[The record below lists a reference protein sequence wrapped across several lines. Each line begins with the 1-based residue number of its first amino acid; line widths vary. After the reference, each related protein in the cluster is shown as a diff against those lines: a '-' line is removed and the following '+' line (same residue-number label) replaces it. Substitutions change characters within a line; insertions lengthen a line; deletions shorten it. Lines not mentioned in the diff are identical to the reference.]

1 MAELAIKGHS
11 TRGKEV
17 IEILEMLGGKSKN
30 NIKGYNDDLYYYIAK
45 DGLIYGSGIK
55 YEEFACN
62 YTIFTLEEFLEK
74 YPYKVGDKVCYQP
87 NLQIDTICISE
98 IISMKWADNSVIYFT
113 SNGHSLYACDLQPY
127 KEEIIEEGT
136 NKAVFEGNAQ
146 SCDIMNDIIKEESM
160 EEKGTLEQIDL
171 TRELR
176 IADEVEVIL
185 GDYEFV
191 LKDGKTYFVKKKPQY
206 PKTYKECCKVL
217 MGKNDFQDFELVLTK
232 ISINGYEGNS
242 ISLCP
247 PYISLINNFYK
258 LLICRD
264 AYWKIAGEQMGLD
277 KSWKPDWKD
286 DSEIYYTISYKGI
299 NIKCYNN
306 TDVYSKLA
314 FPTAEMRDAFYENFK
329 DTIEGC
335 KELF

>member
-1 MAELAIKGHS
+1 MAELAIKGHP

-17 IEILEMLGGKSKN
+17 IEILEMLGGVNKHQIDAIRQTYVYFIDID
-30 NIKGYNDDLYYYIAK
+30 NIIRLLQIAQLLPEK
-45 DGLIYGSGIK
+45 DIIYS
-55 YEEFACN
+55 
-62 YTIFTLEEFLEK
+62 LEEFLEK

-146 SCDIMNDIIKEESM
+146 SCDIMNDIIKEEAM

-191 LKDGKTYFVKKKPQY
+191 LKDGKTFFVKKKSQY
-206 PKTYKECCKVL
+206 PKTYKECCDVL
-217 MGKNDFQDFELVLTK
+217 GLYTMANDAQGYKEDLIIRFQEL
-232 ISINGYEGNS
+232 IIA
-242 ISLCP
+242 
-247 PYISLINNFYK
+247 
-258 LLICRD
+258 RD
-264 AYWKIAGEQMGLD
+264 AYWKIAGEEMGLD
-277 KSWKPDWKD
+277 KPWKPDWNNVSDKHCIYFV
-286 DSEIYYTISYKGI
+286 SGEIWLTE
-299 NIKCYNN
+299 CQ
-306 TDVYSKLA
+306 TRQCTLA
-314 FPTAEMRDAFYENFK
+314 FPTAEMRDEFYENFK
-329 DTIEGC
+329 ELIESC
-335 KELF
+335 KELL

>member
-1 MAELAIKGHS
+1 MATLAIKGHA
-11 TRGKEV
+11 TRGEEV
-17 IEILEMLGGKSKN
+17 IEILEMLGGKNLN
-30 NIKGYNDDLYYYIAK
+30 NFNGASNMYYLI
-45 DGLIYGSGIK
+45 GLIDPKILGVGKLDKSDEQFTY
-55 YEEFACN
+55 
-62 YTIFTLEEFLEK
+62 FTLEEFLEK
-74 YPYKVGDKVCYQP
+74 FPYKVGDKVCYQP

-146 SCDIMNDIIKEESM
+146 SCDIMNDIIKEEAM

-191 LKDGKTYFVKKKPQY
+191 LKDGKTYFVKKNKY
-206 PKTYKECCKVL
+206 PKTYEECCEVL
-217 MGKNDFQDFELVLTK
+217 NLGEDGNLYTKGHQASLIQDFH
-232 ISINGYEGNS
+232 
-242 ISLCP
+242 
-247 PYISLINNFYK
+247 K
-258 LLICRD
+258 LFICRA
-264 AYWKIAGEQMGLD
+264 AYWKIAGEEMGLD
-277 KSWKPDWKD
+277 KPWKPDWNNVSDKHCIYFV
-286 DSEIYYTISYKGI
+286 SGEIWLTE
-299 NIKCYNN
+299 CQ
-306 TDVYSKLA
+306 TRQCTLA

-329 DTIEGC
+329 ELIDKC
-335 KELF
+335 KELL

>member
-1 MAELAIKGHS
+1 MAELAIKGHP

-17 IEILEMLGGKSKN
+17 IEILEMLGGVNKHQIDAIRQTYVYFIDID
-30 NIKGYNDDLYYYIAK
+30 NIIRLLQIAQLLPEK
-45 DGLIYGSGIK
+45 DIIYS
-55 YEEFACN
+55 
-62 YTIFTLEEFLEK
+62 LEEFLER

-146 SCDIMNDIIKEESM
+146 SCDIMNDIIKEEAM

-191 LKDGKTYFVKKKPQY
+191 LKDGKTFFVKKKSQY
-206 PKTYKECCKVL
+206 PKTYKECCDVL
-217 MGKNDFQDFELVLTK
+217 GLYTMANDAQGYKEDLIIRFQEL
-232 ISINGYEGNS
+232 IIA
-242 ISLCP
+242 
-247 PYISLINNFYK
+247 
-258 LLICRD
+258 RD
-264 AYWKIAGEQMGLD
+264 AYWKIAGEEMGLD
-277 KSWKPDWKD
+277 KPWKPDWNNVSDKHCIYFV
-286 DSEIYYTISYKGI
+286 SGEIWLTE
-299 NIKCYNN
+299 CQ
-306 TDVYSKLA
+306 TRQCTLA
-314 FPTAEMRDAFYENFK
+314 FPTAEMRDEFYENFK
-329 DTIEGC
+329 ELIESC
-335 KELF
+335 KELL

>member
-1 MAELAIKGHS
+1 MTVIKVINGDINMSNIAILGHP

-17 IEILEMLGGKSKN
+17 ITLLEMLGGTNDYFKLDGTIKSFYYYLFDN
-30 NIKGYNDDLYYYIAK
+30 VIYQTAIPNDD
-45 DGLIYGSGIK
+45 K
-55 YEEFACN
+55 Y
-62 YTIFTLEEFLEK
+62 FTLEEFLEK

-113 SNGHSLYACDLQPY
+113 SNGHSLHACDLQPY

-146 SCDIMNDIIKEESM
+146 SCDIMNDIIKEEAM

-206 PKTYKECCKVL
+206 PKTYDECCKIL
-217 MGKNDFQDFELVLTK
+217 GIEDRE
-232 ISINGYEGNS
+232 NGYCGYEYELLGE
-242 ISLCP
+242 
-247 PYISLINNFYK
+247 FQK
-258 LLICRD
+258 LYICRD
-264 AYWKIAGEQMGLD
+264 AYWEIAGEEMGLG
-277 KSWKPDWKD
+277 KPWQPDWNNVSDKHCIYFV
-286 DSEIYYTISYKGI
+286 SGEIWLTE
-299 NIKCYNN
+299 CQ
-306 TDVYSKLA
+306 TRQCTLA

-329 DTIEGC
+329 ELIDKC
-335 KELF
+335 KELL

>member
-1 MAELAIKGHS
+1 MAELAIKGHT

-17 IEILEMLGGKSKN
+17 IQVLEMLGGVNKHQIDAIRQTYVYFIDID
-30 NIKGYNDDLYYYIAK
+30 NIIRLLQINQLIPEK
-45 DGLIYGSGIK
+45 DIVYS
-55 YEEFACN
+55 
-62 YTIFTLEEFLEK
+62 LEEFLEK

-146 SCDIMNDIIKEESM
+146 SCDIMNDIIKEEAM

-191 LKDGKTYFVKKKPQY
+191 LKDGKTYFVKKKPKY
-206 PKTYKECCKVL
+206 PKTYEECCNIL
-217 MGKNDFQDFELVLTK
+217 GIEDRE
-232 ISINGYEGNS
+232 NGYCGYEYELLGE
-242 ISLCP
+242 
-247 PYISLINNFYK
+247 FQK
-258 LLICRD
+258 LYICRN
-264 AYWKIAGEQMGLD
+264 AYWKIAGKEMGLD
-277 KSWKPDWKD
+277 KPWEFENPSKNWVFTI
-286 DSEIYYTISYKGI
+286 ECAAGCIYKYAGM
-299 NIKCYNN
+299 NILDNHIL
-306 TDVYSKLA
+306 V
-314 FPTAEMRDAFYENFK
+314 FPTAEMRDEFYENFK
-329 DTIEGC
+329 ELIDKC
-335 KELF
+335 KELL

>member
-1 MAELAIKGHS
+1 MATLAIKGHA

-17 IEILEMLGGKSKN
+17 IEILEMLGGKNLN
-30 NIKGYNDDLYYYIAK
+30 NLDGASNMYYLI
-45 DGLIYGSGIK
+45 GLIVPKILGASKLELDKSHEQFTY
-55 YEEFACN
+55 
-62 YTIFTLEEFLEK
+62 FTLEEFEK
-74 YPYKVGDKVCYQP
+74 KFPYKIGDKVCYQP

-146 SCDIMNDIIKEESM
+146 SCDIMNDIIKEEAM

-206 PKTYKECCKVL
+206 PKTYEECLKILGYNIAHIIPMNHGHNGLL
-217 MGKNDFQDFELVLTK
+217 MMKLQR
-232 ISINGYEGNS
+232 
-242 ISLCP
+242 
-247 PYISLINNFYK
+247 
-258 LLICRD
+258 LLIFRD

-277 KSWKPDWKD
+277 KPWEPDWGENEGGYRYCIRNQSNKIVL
-286 DSEIYYTISYKGI
+286 SNEWLGENYI
-299 NIKCYNN
+299 
-306 TDVYSKLA
+306 LA
-314 FPTAEMRDAFYENFK
+314 FPTAEMRDKFYENFK
-329 DTIEGC
+329 DLIEYC
-335 KELF
+335 KELL

>member
-1 MAELAIKGHS
+1 MAQLAIKGHP
-11 TRGKEV
+11 TRCKEV
-17 IEILEMLGGKSKN
+17 IEILEMLGGVNKYQIGAFRRTYVYFLDIDGIIRLLQIN
-30 NIKGYNDDLYYYIAK
+30 QLLPEK
-45 DGLIYGSGIK
+45 DIVYS
-55 YEEFACN
+55 
-62 YTIFTLEEFLEK
+62 LEEFLEK

-146 SCDIMNDIIKEESM
+146 SCDIMNDIIKEETM
-160 EEKGTLEQIDL
+160 EDKGTLEQIDL

-191 LKDGKTYFVKKKPQY
+191 LKDGKTYFVKKNKY
-206 PKTYKECCKVL
+206 PKTYEECCKIL
-217 MGKNDFQDFELVLTK
+217 GIEDRE
-232 ISINGYEGNS
+232 NGYCGYEYELLGE
-242 ISLCP
+242 
-247 PYISLINNFYK
+247 FQQ

-264 AYWKIAGEQMGLD
+264 AWWKMAD
-277 KSWKPDWKD
+277 DWKPDWNNVSDKHCIYFV
-286 DSEIYYTISYKGI
+286 SGEIWLTE
-299 NIKCYNN
+299 CQ
-306 TDVYSKLA
+306 TRQCTLA
-314 FPTAEMRDAFYENFK
+314 FPTAEMRDAFYENFEELIDK
-329 DTIEGC
+329 C
-335 KELF
+335 KELL

>member
-1 MAELAIKGHS
+1 MANLAIKGHP

-17 IEILEMLGGKSKN
+17 IQLLEMLGAN
-30 NIKGYNDDLYYYIAK
+30 RLGYKDTFVGFYYYIECGAICSS
-45 DGLIYGSGIK
+45 DEYPTYS
-55 YEEFACN
+55 
-62 YTIFTLEEFLEK
+62 TIFTLEEFLEK

-146 SCDIMNDIIKEESM
+146 SCDIMNDIIKEEAM
-160 EEKGTLEQIDL
+160 EDKGTLEQIDL

-206 PKTYKECCKVL
+206 PKTYEECCKIL
-217 MGKNDFQDFELVLTK
+217 GIEDRE
-232 ISINGYEGNS
+232 NGYCGYEYELLGE
-242 ISLCP
+242 
-247 PYISLINNFYK
+247 FQK
-258 LLICRD
+258 LYICRN
-264 AYWKIAGEQMGLD
+264 AYWKKAGEEMGLD
-277 KSWKPDWKD
+277 KPWKPNWNNVSDKHCIYFV
-286 DSEIYYTISYKGI
+286 SGEIWLTE
-299 NIKCYNN
+299 CQ
-306 TDVYSKLA
+306 TRHCTLA
-314 FPTAEMRDAFYENFK
+314 FPTAEMRDAFYDNFK
-329 DTIEGC
+329 ELIDKC
-335 KELF
+335 KELL

>member
-1 MAELAIKGHS
+1 MATLAIKGHA

-17 IEILEMLGGKSKN
+17 IEILEMLGGKNLN
-30 NIKGYNDDLYYYIAK
+30 NFNGASNMYYLI
-45 DGLIYGSGIK
+45 GLIVPKILGVGKLDKSDEQFTY
-55 YEEFACN
+55 
-62 YTIFTLEEFLEK
+62 FTLEEFLEK
-74 YPYKVGDKVCYQP
+74 FPYKVGDKVCYQP

-146 SCDIMNDIIKEESM
+146 SCDIMNDIIKEEAM
-160 EEKGTLEQIDL
+160 EDKGTLEQIDL

-191 LKDGKTYFVKKKPQY
+191 LKDGKTYFIKKKPQY
-206 PKTYKECCKVL
+206 PTTYAESCSIL
-217 MGKNDFQDFELVLTK
+217 GFNKNYDL
-232 ISINGYEGNS
+232 
-242 ISLCP
+242 
-247 PYISLINNFYK
+247 NNITTHDVVYDYK
-258 LLICRD
+258 LQMLYRILICRD
-264 AYWKIAGEQMGLD
+264 AYWKIAGEEMGLG
-277 KSWKPDWKD
+277 KPWQPDWNNVSDKHCIYFV
-286 DSEIYYTISYKGI
+286 SGEIWLTE
-299 NIKCYNN
+299 CQ
-306 TDVYSKLA
+306 TRQCTLA

-329 DTIEGC
+329 ELIDKC
-335 KELF
+335 KELL

>member
-1 MAELAIKGHS
+1 MAELAIKGHP

-17 IEILEMLGGKSKN
+17 IEILEMLGGDNKYNFRGDKDEWFVLN
-30 NIKGYNDDLYYYIAK
+30 VNIQRSDRLFDEKG
-45 DGLIYGSGIK
+45 
-55 YEEFACN
+55 
-62 YTIFTLEEFLEK
+62 FTLEEFLEK

-146 SCDIMNDIIKEESM
+146 SCDIMNDIIKEEAM

-206 PKTYKECCKVL
+206 PKTYEECCNIL
-217 MGKNDFQDFELVLTK
+217 GIEDRE
-232 ISINGYEGNS
+232 NGYCGYEYELLGE
-242 ISLCP
+242 
-247 PYISLINNFYK
+247 FQK
-258 LLICRD
+258 LYICRN
-264 AYWKIAGEQMGLD
+264 AYWKIAGEQMGLG
-277 KSWKPDWKD
+277 KPWRPD
-286 DSEIYYTISYKGI
+286 YTNPDIDLYVVI
-299 NIKCYNN
+299 NVHNN
-306 TDVYSKLA
+306 IEKAKYGYGFESCVLS
-314 FPTAEMRDAFYENFK
+314 FPTAEMRDEFYVNFK
-329 DTIEGC
+329 ELIDEC
-335 KELF
+335 KELL